1 MNIRNCK
8 KCKKLFN
15 YVTGPNICPTCK
27 AEVEQKFQEVKQ
39 YIQNNERSDM
49 QDVSDACDV
58 EVAQIQQWIREER
71 LLLSYNSPMG
81 IECERCG
88 SKIMRGRF
96 CEKCKSEMTNDF
108 NGAIGKNKPTS
119 TIEKKESSEST
130 SSKSSYLDKWK

>member
-15 YVTGPNICPTCK
+15 YVTGPNICPACK

-39 YIQNNERSDM
+39 YILKNERSDM
-49 QDVSDACDV
+49 QDVAEACDV

-88 SKIMRGRF
+88 AKIMRGRF
-96 CEKCKSEMTNDF
+96 CEKCKNEMTSDF
-108 NGAIGKNKPTS
+108 NGAMGKNKAS
-119 TIEKKESSEST
+119 AVVEKKEASESG